1 MPINMKDI
9 TVEELK
15 IKFDTKEDL
24 ILLDVREP
32 VEHQSF
38 NLGGTLIPLGN
49 LINQMDDFEELKE
62 KEVIVYCRSGKRSAT
77 AKSFM
82 VEKGFK
88 NVRNLEGGVLDW
100 ISKGLS

>member
-1 MPINMKDI
+1 MNDI

-15 IKFDTKEDL
+15 AKFDNKEEI

-32 VEHQSF
+32 IEHQSF
-38 NLGGTLIPLGN
+38 NLGGTLIPLGH
-49 LINQMDDFEELKE
+49 LINKIDDFEEFKD

-82 VEKGFK
+82 IQKGFT

-100 ISKGLS
+100 IDKGL

>member
-1 MPINMKDI
+1 MIDI

-15 IKFDTKEDL
+15 VKFDNKEEV

-32 VEHQSF
+32 LEHQSF
-38 NLGGTLIPLGN
+38 NLGGTLIPLGH
-49 LINQMDDFEELKE
+49 LINKLDDFEELKE

-77 AKSFM
+77 AKSYM
-82 VEKGFK
+82 VQKGFK

-100 ISKGLS
+100 ISKDMG